1 MNEDDF
7 VAASLMFNGSAPAL
21 ELKVRAKRAVTLSEI
36 QGDRGLIDACGATMP
51 GGFSVKRFGEGVEIP
66 DAMKDDLEF
75 MNKSQF
81 RWGMTIPLASGH
93 EHTIVMPAS
102 GGQGR
107 DKGVLTLAY
116 EYPKLFGLLKG
127 KGAIYVHFAR
137 S

>member
-7 VAASLMFNGSAPAL
+7 VATSLTFNASAQAL
-21 ELKVRAKRAVTLSEI
+21 ELKVRAKRAVTLIEL
-36 QGDRGLIDACGATMP
+36 QGDRGLIDAFGATMP
-51 GGFSVKRFGEGVEIP
+51 SGFSVKQFGESVEIP
-66 DAMKDDLEF
+66 DGMKDDIAF

-81 RWGMTIPLASGH
+81 RWGMNIPLAADRD
-93 EHTIVMPAS
+93 HTITMPAS

-116 EYPKLFGLLKG
+116 EYPKLFGLFKG
-127 KGAIYVHFAR
+127 KSAIYVQFAR